1 MCAATTG
8 TSGAGDEGKSR
19 FLIAVSRRC
28 GSPEAPK
35 QHQRKVSSM
44 KTIVN
49 GLLQGRITPWVCLAT
64 LLSFTVA
71 SLAEGKRTYFE
82 GTETSTPTDPGA
94 IFTDGKQL
102 FIKAASSAA
111 IDICNDQRLAGN
123 SVITY
128 DAVLQLADQTGQMWG
143 TYRLSN
149 QGGSWDSYWQGTR
162 TAFVEG
168 QVRHQRTSL
177 VGTMIGCEGYTGLI
191 AYYVY
196 ESQDGGPASIKGYT
210 IEAKGGPGERPM
222 TWRATR
228 TEELVFHYGTFV
240 LSGQPG
246 AMGTFD
252 FLSEV
257 GMGTHIGRS
266 TNDGFGL
273 VDLVSGVISGSG
285 CLATASKDLVYW
297 VATGSVDLATGT
309 ATVTIHF
316 AGGTGRFEAAVGEMS
331 GTFTPVWEDG
341 PLVLHSTFDWRA
353 TGTIRY

>member
-1 MCAATTG
+1 
-8 TSGAGDEGKSR
+8 
-19 FLIAVSRRC
+19 
-28 GSPEAPK
+28 
-35 QHQRKVSSM
+35 M
-44 KTIVN
+44 KTIAS
-49 GLLQGRITPWVCLAT
+49 GLLQGRIRRWVCLAT

-82 GTETSTPTDPGA
+82 GTETSTPTDPGT

-102 FIKAASSAA
+102 FIKGASSAA
-111 IDICNDQRLAGN
+111 IDICNDERLAGN

-128 DAVLQLADQTGQMWG
+128 DAILKLADQTGRMWG
-143 TYRLSN
+143 TYHLSN
-149 QGGSWDSYWQGTR
+149 QGGSWESYWQGTR

-168 QVRHQRTSL
+168 QVSHRRTSL
-177 VGTMIGCEGYTGLI
+177 IGTMIGRGGYTGLI

-210 IEAKGGPGERPM
+210 VEAKGGPGERPM
-222 TWRATR
+222 TWQATR
-228 TEELVFHYGTFV
+228 TEELVIHEGMF
-240 LSGQPG
+240 LPSGPFG
-246 AMGTFD
+246 AVATFD

-257 GMGTHIGRS
+257 GVGTHIGRS
-266 TNDGFGL
+266 TNYGFGL

-309 ATVTIHF
+309 APVTVHF

-353 TGTIRY
+353 TGTIWY